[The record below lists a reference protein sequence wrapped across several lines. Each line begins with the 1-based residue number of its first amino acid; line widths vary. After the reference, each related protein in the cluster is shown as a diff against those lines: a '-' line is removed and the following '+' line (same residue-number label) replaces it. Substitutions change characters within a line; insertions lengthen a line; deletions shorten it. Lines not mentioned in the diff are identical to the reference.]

1 MGRELGHNRT
11 QVLRWPSESR
21 AAILALASWIALLM
35 QFFSPTSQPSSLSS
49 GSTVAAWIVWL
60 ARLGFA
66 AKGVVYLVLG
76 LLTVQA
82 ALGIGG
88 KTTDQIGVLRSIGQ
102 QPFGRL
108 LLGIMAIGFSGY
120 ALWQV
125 VKVFCDPSY
134 GRVNLRSL
142 LLRGGSLISG
152 LIYGGL
158 AVTTVRLL
166 SGLGSLSSEQ
176 RAEWWTARLLFQ
188 PYGGWLVVL
197 AGLVIIG
204 LGLYQFYKVRR
215 ATFLGEL
222 RLETMHQSA
231 RQWATRS
238 GRLGH
243 AALGIV
249 MLICGGF
256 LIQAAIDFDPDE
268 AGGVQQALQALAQHA
283 YSSWLLVAVAAGL
296 IAYGLFTFLLA
307 CYANYLFAPTLG
319 EG

>member
-1 MGRELGHNRT
+1 
-11 QVLRWPSESR
+11 
-21 AAILALASWIALLM
+21 M
-35 QFFSPTSQPSSLSS
+35 QFLGQPSQPSSSS
-49 GSTVAAWIVWL
+49 SPVASWIVWL

-66 AKGVVYLVLG
+66 AKGAVYLVLG

-88 KTTDQIGVLRSIGQ
+88 KTTDQIGALRSINH
-102 QPFGRL
+102 QPFGQFL
-108 LLGIMAIGFSGY
+108 LAIMAVGFAGY

-134 GRVNLRSL
+134 GRVNVRSL
-142 LLRGGSLISG
+142 LLRGGALLSG

-176 RAEWWTARLLFQ
+176 RAERWTARLLFQ
-188 PYGGWLVVL
+188 PYGVWLVVL
-197 AGLVIIG
+197 AGLIVIG
-204 LGLYQFYKVRR
+204 LGLYQFYKVRK

-222 RLETMHQSA
+222 RLETMHREA

-243 AALGIV
+243 MALGIV

-268 AGGVQQALQALAQHA
+268 AGGIQQALQVMDHHA

-296 IAYGLFTFLLA
+296 IAYGLFAFLLA

-319 EG
+319 ERS